1 MSQQLHE
8 RISYRILQFF
18 NEGVRDIQERQQR
31 DMNFV
36 KNKLFYSTSLLLPT
50 SCRYHPKNK
59 DIWNQTYIAAVSY
72 VQNQNSLE
80 IMLKE

>member
-8 RISYRILQFF
+8 RISYSILQFF
-18 NEGVRDIQERQQR
+18 NEGVRDIQERQKR

-36 KNKLFYSTSLLLPT
+36 KSKLLYSTSLLLPT
-50 SCRYHPKNK
+50 PCRYHPKKK